1 MLRDVAWSR
10 DRYERVLRVVG
21 AVDPTGL
28 VAMGC
33 PYDEYSPEVD
43 RLIRLVPVTVD
54 QVRAVWLDMFDEPLG
69 ALTDIQARQI
79 ADAVNQI

>member
-1 MLRDVAWSR
+1 MLHNVAWSR
-10 DRYERVLRVVG
+10 DRYERVLRAVG

-43 RLIRLVPVTVD
+43 RLIPLVPVTVD
-54 QVRAVWLDMFDEPLG
+54 QVRAVWLDMLDDPHG
-69 ALTDIQARQI
+69 ALTDIQARRI
-79 ADAVNQI
+79 ADALNQT

>member
-1 MLRDVAWSR
+1 
-10 DRYERVLRVVG
+10 
-21 AVDPTGL
+21 
-28 VAMGC
+28 MGC

-43 RLIRLVPVTVD
+43 RLIPLVPVTVD

-79 ADAVNQI
+79 TDAVNQI